1 MRYNKDV
8 FPFLQVLECIKDVKA
23 KLILIISGIES
34 KALIK
39 TRLEEKIEFS
49 NKKIPNEY
57 LEEVYDTDEEAT
69 EEAFDLFKEHILNSF
84 IKDIKQVI
92 KNYVF
97 YTAWRYEKYF
107 GNIDSIKN
115 QYSIL
120 KDIERKN
127 IENGYTGEKKVEYFY
142 EEYNE
147 SIEDILELLRKELMN
162 ITNGQIMLDPS
173 FSVCDITIEI
183 KEPIEE
189 LNQLYEGKGWVEK
202 FIKKWENNIDMDFV
216 EAMLFINYEYDDVME
231 EDEYTIDSGCYD
243 SICEYIEATLKCSY
257 GWDNLEE
264 YIEKLI
270 CIQPT
275 DDYINQLNIFL
286 ESRFN
291 MINDKLK
298 DIQFEVHW

>member
-1 MRYNKDV
+1 MKHNKDI

-23 KLILIISGIES
+23 KLILFISGIES
-34 KALIK
+34 KSSIK
-39 TRLEEKIEFS
+39 SSLQEKIEFS

-57 LEEVYDTDEEAT
+57 LEEVYDTDEEAR
-69 EEAFDLFKEHILNSF
+69 EEAFELFKEHILNAI
-84 IKDIKQVI
+84 IKDIKKVI

-97 YTAWRYEKYF
+97 STAWRYEKYI

-127 IENGYTGEKKVEYFY
+127 IETGYTGDKKVEYFY
-142 EEYNE
+142 EEYNK
-147 SIEDILELLRKELMN
+147 SIEHILDLLRKELMN
-162 ITNGQIMLDPS
+162 ITNGQIVLDPS

-216 EAMLFINYEYDDVME
+216 EAMLFTKYEYDDVME

-243 SICEYIEATLKCSY
+243 FICEDIESTLKYSCE
-257 GWDNLEE
+257 WDNLEE
-264 YIEKLI
+264 YVKKLI
-270 CIQPT
+270 CTQPT
-275 DDYINQLNIFL
+275 DEYINQLNIFI

-291 MINDKLK
+291 MINEKLK
-298 DIQFEVHW
+298 DIRFEVHW